1 MTEQQT
7 THAPTFNEAPASWNV
22 RYLTSDGY
30 DCQLTL
36 RDMVAADL
44 VKRIPACLD
53 WLRENG
59 AQPTRVSAPTFT
71 PATTPPPPA
80 GPVLVPAGQEF
91 EEAQVAEETIEIRT
105 LAHAVT
111 ENGKPFIKVK
121 GGKYSK
127 FGVKAWPDNL
137 PEALQGYESWE
148 IGKEYQPPAGIKH
161 AVVQDGKKVT
171 KFLP

>member
-1 MTEQQT
+1 
-7 THAPTFNEAPASWNV
+7 
-22 RYLTSDGY
+22 
-30 DCQLTL
+30 
-36 RDMVAADL
+36 
-44 VKRIPACLD
+44 
-53 WLRENG
+53 
-59 AQPTRVSAPTFT
+59 
-71 PATTPPPPA
+71 
-80 GPVLVPAGQEF
+80 
-91 EEAQVAEETIEIRT
+91 VAEEIIEIRT

-137 PEALQGYESWE
+137 PEALLGYESWE
-148 IGKEYQPPAGIKH
+148 IGKEYQPITGIKH